1 MPIRRTSSPLARHCA
16 IILLFM
22 YIVTVMLLAVP
33 VHAQQATPD
42 PVTTP
47 GAVDRHVTQ
56 ANIGGMICRQGYAKT
71 VLPPKAYTNR
81 LKRQQLAALGL
92 PRSKLRLF
100 EEDYLIPLELGG
112 APRDPR
118 NVWLEPLTG
127 PWSAQ
132 DKDKLENRLNRLVC
146 TGWVPLDEAQHE
158 IATDWVG
165 AFIKYV
171 WRNVE

>member
-1 MPIRRTSSPLARHCA
+1 MIVLCISILPATLSAVRVQARR
-16 IILLFM
+16 
-22 YIVTVMLLAVP
+22 
-33 VHAQQATPD
+33 ATPD

-47 GAVDRHVTQ
+47 GAVDRRVTQ
-56 ANIGGMICRQGYAKT
+56 ANIGSTICRQGYAKS
-71 VLPPKAYTNR
+71 VRPSEAYTNR
-81 LKRQQLAALGL
+81 LKSRQLAALGL
-92 PRSKLRLF
+92 PRSELRLF

-146 TGWVPLDEAQHE
+146 TGWIPLDEARRA
-158 IATDWVG
+158 IAADWVG
-165 AFIKYV
+165 AFIEYV
-171 WRNVE
+171 WRNAE

>member
-1 MPIRRTSSPLARHCA
+1 
-16 IILLFM
+16 
-22 YIVTVMLLAVP
+22 MLLAVP
-33 VHAQQATPD
+33 VHAQRATPD
-42 PVTTP
+42 PAKTP
-47 GAVDRHVTQ
+47 GAVDRDVTQ
-56 ANIGGMICRQGYAKT
+56 ANITSTICRRDYAKSVKPST
-71 VLPPKAYTNR
+71 AYTNR
-81 LKRQQLAALGL
+81 LKSRQLAALGL

-132 DKDKLENRLNRLVC
+132 DKDKLETRLNRLVC
-146 TGWVPLDEAQHE
+146 TGWVPLEEAQHE
-158 IATDWVG
+158 IAADWVG

-171 WRNVE
+171 WRNAE